1 MNGFQR
7 GAGAPSDAS
16 ATHPWDAELFLR
28 FEAERAWPARD
39 LVARIDAAPRLA
51 FDLGCGPGTSTR
63 LLRERFPEARISGV
77 DTSEP
82 MLAEARRRL
91 PGVEFEQADIAH
103 WRPRRP
109 PDLIFA
115 DSALQWVADH
125 ETLVPAPDGPARRG
139 GTLAVQMPDNR
150 QEPSHALM
158 RLIAADGP
166 WADRLVPIAKT
177 RAVIATHVDY
187 YNWLRPLSASLE
199 IWQTTYVHPLAGVD
213 AVVDWFRGSALL
225 PFLAPLAPQRA
236 RGIPARATV
245 ANCSRPMASEPDGQV
260 LFLYPRLFILA
271 RKAGSCARECSA
283 QARRCPAGRAGPV
296 RQPRAGAGGD
306 RRRSRARRRRSSCAR
321 PRDALSPEAA
331 IEASA
336 AHPWASRGG
345 LKLAAALDAFALD
358 PAGLACLDVG
368 ASTGGFTDVLLS
380 ARRALR
386 RRGRR
391 RPRPVRRPARR
402 RSARALAR
410 RL

>member
-1 MNGFQR
+1 MNSLQR
-7 GAGAPSDAS
+7 VALAPAEAS
-16 ATHPWDAELFLR
+16 VAHPWDAELFLR

-39 LVARIDAAPRLA
+39 LVARIDRPPRLA

-63 LLRERFPEARISGV
+63 LLRERFPQAQISGV

-91 PGVEFEQADIAH
+91 PGVEFERSDIAQ
-103 WRPRRP
+103 WRPRQP

-125 ETLVPAPDGPARRG
+125 ETLFPRLMDQLAEG

-187 YNWLRPLSASLE
+187 YNWLRPLSDSLE

-225 PFLAPLAPQRA
+225 PFLAPLTSGERDEFLRRYRRELLEAYGA
-236 RGIPARATV
+236 
-245 ANCSRPMASEPDGQV
+245 EPDGQV

-271 RKAGSCARECSA
+271 RKKG
-283 QARRCPAGRAGPV
+283 
-296 RQPRAGAGGD
+296 
-306 RRRSRARRRRSSCAR
+306 
-321 PRDALSPEAA
+321 
-331 IEASA
+331 
-336 AHPWASRGG
+336 
-345 LKLAAALDAFALD
+345 
-358 PAGLACLDVG
+358 
-368 ASTGGFTDVLLS
+368 
-380 ARRALR
+380 
-386 RRGRR
+386 
-391 RPRPVRRPARR
+391 PAR
-402 RSARALAR
+402 
-410 RL
+410 